1 MGNPHPFFGIS
12 AEDKPFG
19 FQLYLASEGLILNSA
34 VAP

>member
-19 FQLYLASEGLILNSA
+19 FQLYLASEGRA
-34 VAP
+34 YA